1 LDEVFHPL
9 QLTRAASL
17 NRTRLADLPGAEQR
31 LVGRRAFDVL
41 RLEALHS
48 LAAEH
53 GILADRRTE
62 VPRCLRA
69 ALGSADNAEANR
81 AQEVVTEFGR
91 RLGHLVATL
100 RLGADDSSQWRTA
113 YADGA
118 PWRAAYRRHWRSV
131 ERVWLGGGVVAALGN
146 DLLQAAR
153 AEAGRLGV
161 DAARA
166 ERRQLGRDDSTL
178 NAAPHADVLALVG
191 AARTRATPTPRAI
204 VLDFGY
210 SSVKRG
216 IAHFSQGG
224 ALQRLDVLRGL
235 PLASIGLG
243 GQATGDQVMHAVVG
257 VIRAIFQAAQDDDE
271 PFDADV
277 SVSLATYL
285 TERQSFPSSELYDL
299 LTDVDFATL
308 TAELRRVTGAPLH
321 VRYIHDGT
329 AAAAALD
336 TTGRDG
342 IIVVGTSLGAGFT
355 MPDQARLPIAGD
367 LEIIHH

>member
-1 LDEVFHPL
+1 M
-9 QLTRAASL
+9 
-17 NRTRLADLPGAEQR
+17 PGAEQR

-69 ALGSADNAEANR
+69 ALGSADSAEANR
-81 AQEVVTEFGR
+81 AQEVVAEFGR

-100 RLGADDSSQWRTA
+100 RLGADDSSEWRTV
-113 YADGA
+113 YTGA
-118 PWRAAYRRHWRSV
+118 AEWRAAYRRHWRSV
-131 ERVWLGGGVVAALGN
+131 ERVWLGGGVIAALGN

-153 AEAGRLGV
+153 AEARRLGV
-161 DAARA
+161 DAARGEA
-166 ERRQLGRDDSTL
+166 RQLGVDAARADRRQLGRDDSTL
-178 NAAPHADVLALVG
+178 NAAPHADVLALLG
-191 AARTRATPTPRAI
+191 AARTRATPAPRAI
-204 VLDFGY
+204 VVDFGY

-285 TERQSFPSSELYDL
+285 TDRQPFPSSELYDL

-355 MPDQARLPIAGD
+355 TPDQARLPIAGD